1 MTDDGDRAHAVREL
15 GEKTTSLTVDL
26 HELETS
32 VRVVEKTVAAHG
44 VVALR
49 FAALS
54 GEDLP
59 PWEPGCHVDVV
70 VDGVAERQYS
80 LCGDPED
87 RSSYRLG
94 VLRDEGGRGSSRHLH
109 DVLAVGDELV
119 LRGPR
124 NNFHFREAPRYRFVA
139 GGIGITP
146 ILTMVAA
153 AEAAGADW
161 SLLYG
166 GRRRDSMA
174 FLDELAAYGEKVLVR
189 PEDDHG
195 LLDLATYFADLE
207 PGVLVYCCGPEPLLQ
222 AVESQ
227 ASDWPARTL
236 RLERFSPKAM
246 AEPQGADSFEVVLD
260 KSGKTLSVP
269 PDKSILEVVREAR
282 VPVLSSCTEGT
293 CGTCE
298 TAVIDGTPDHRD
310 SILDEEERAENDCMM
325 ICVSRSLTPQLVL
338 DL

>member
-1 MTDDGDRAHAVREL
+1 MADGDQAHAVREL
-15 GEKTTSLTVDL
+15 GERTILRTVDV
-26 HELETS
+26 HELETP

-49 FAALS
+49 FAAVS
-54 GEDLP
+54 GENLP
-59 PWEPGCHVDVV
+59 PWEPGSHVDVV
-70 VDGVAERQYS
+70 IEGVAERQYS
-80 LCGDPED
+80 LCGDLAD
-87 RSSYRLG
+87 RSTYRLG
-94 VLRDEGGRGSSRHLH
+94 VLRDGGGRGSSRHLH
-109 DVLAVGDELV
+109 DVLEVGDELV

-124 NNFHFREAPRYRFVA
+124 NNFHFAKAPRYRFVA

-174 FLDELAAYGEKVLVR
+174 FLDELAAYGEKAMVW
-189 PEDDHG
+189 PQDENG
-195 LLDLATYFADLE
+195 LLDLATYLADVEL
-207 PGVLVYCCGPEPLLQ
+207 GSLVYCCGPEPLLQ

-227 ASDWPARTL
+227 ASGWPAKTL

-246 AEPQGADSFEVVLD
+246 AEPQRADSFEVVLA
-260 KSGKTLSVP
+260 KSVKTLTVP

-298 TAVIDGTPDHRD
+298 QAVLEGIPDHRD
-310 SILDEEERAENDCMM
+310 SILDDDERAENDCMM